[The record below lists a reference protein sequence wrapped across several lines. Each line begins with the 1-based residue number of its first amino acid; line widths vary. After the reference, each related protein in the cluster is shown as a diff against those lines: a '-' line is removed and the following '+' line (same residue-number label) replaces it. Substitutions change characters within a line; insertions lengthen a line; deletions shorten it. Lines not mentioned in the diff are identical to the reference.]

1 MGRRFA
7 QGTDVPVDR
16 TRLELESLLR
26 AYEAQAVAVF
36 TSDDS
41 NAVAFE
47 MRDRRILFKVRL
59 PDRASR
65 AFTHARSNQHNSEKQ
80 LSSGAAFNRWEKA
93 CRRKWR
99 ALLLAIKAKLVAV
112 DEGIETFE
120 EAFLAH
126 VVLPDGQTV
135 GELTRPR
142 IATAYKENRMVPLM
156 PSGAAQLPGPGA

>member
-1 MGRRFA
+1 MARRFA
-7 QGTDVPVDR
+7 QDTDVPIDR
-16 TRLELESLLR
+16 TRLELEALLR
-26 AYEAQAVAVF
+26 AYKARAVAVF
-36 TSDDS
+36 TSSDE

-47 MRDRRILFKVRL
+47 MQERRILFKVRL
-59 PDRASR
+59 PDPAGPE
-65 AFTHARSNQHNSEKQ
+65 FTHSKPGKFHPAKK
-80 LSSGAAFNRWEKA
+80 LSDGAAYNRWDQA

-99 ALLLAIKAKLVAV
+99 ALLIAIKAKLVAV

-142 IATAYKENRMVPLM
+142 IATAYKEQKMVPLM
-156 PSGAAQLPGPGA
+156 PSGPALPPPR